1 MHELALTRSL
11 VGLVD
16 QEAKKQSFKRALE
29 IRLKVGAYSGVVPD
43 YILDLF
49 PHVSEG
55 TPCEGAALFFE
66 TVPARF
72 RCADC
77 GYEGEVERKMRL
89 RGRGRTQ
96 KRPLSRM
103 LRHRPHH
110 DGRPGVLCGQPQG
123 RITT

>member
-11 VGLVD
+11 IDLV
-16 QEAKKQSFKRALE
+16 QTEAKNQGFTRALE
-29 IRLKVGAYSGVVPD
+29 LRLKVGAYSGVVPD

-77 GYEGEVERKMRL
+77 GYEGEIDRKSACCPVCGGTALKMTAGREFYVDSLKVE
-89 RGRGRTQ
+89 
-96 KRPLSRM
+96 
-103 LRHRPHH
+103 
-110 DGRPGVLCGQPQG
+110 
-123 RITT
+123 